1 MSFFNRDLVCTQT
14 TWGSYG
20 GNQTW
25 VANIDADIQD
35 QKVIEQAKLI
45 VDYCSPQRYG
55 PHGTH
60 AYSFLKREYVLNL
73 LLFHYADYGFF
84 PSGYICIT
92 DEWLYS
98 TSIKTTGGTWFCFQ
112 PKKKAAIIRPAG
124 GSKSQPLLKS
134 MAVAHHLSLQ
144 VLIINLFPTIKRY
157 WRSYA

>member
-1 MSFFNRDLVCTQT
+1 MSFFNRDLVRTQT

-35 QKVIEQAKLI
+35 QKVIERAKLI

-112 PKKKAAIIRPAG
+112 PRKKGRHYQAGWWIKIPAITEIDG
-124 GSKSQPLLKS
+124 GSSS
-134 MAVAHHLSLQ
+134 
-144 VLIINLFPTIKRY
+144 FEPTGLDN
-157 WRSYA
+157 